1 MSDLLKKKKQPEVS
15 QIPNFDHD
23 DKDIT
28 NAIGV
33 PGLVQS
39 VSDKMNKLI
48 TEGSVTSPSRAVE
61 YFYNNFSLIELAFMA
76 MHSLGRPSD
85 KDEEPIPTDGT
96 EGFEFE
102 EVI

>member
-15 QIPNFDHD
+15 QIPVFDHD

-28 NAIGV
+28 RAIGV

-39 VSDKMNKLI
+39 VSDKMNRLV
-48 TEGSVTSPSRAVE
+48 TEQTVTSPSKAVE

-76 MHSLGRPSD
+76 MHSLGRPD
-85 KDEEPIPTDGT
+85 KDEKEEEDSMTP
-96 EGFEFE
+96 FE